1 MAREI
6 NIVPEDNPAWYNG
19 RYDNAPLERADQA
32 ERAVLVYGRNRE
44 DIEDGG

>member
-19 RYDNAPLERADQA
+19 CYDNAPPERADQA
-32 ERAVLVYGRNRE
+32 ERAVLVYGRSRE
-44 DIEDGG
+44 DFGNGG